1 MGTKVVTV
9 RRNIFRWSDQRKL
22 QKTIRRME
30 RRGYTY
36 VNTAKT
42 LGGYQ
47 LMFQKQ
53 DPARTR

>member
-36 VNTAKT
+36 VDTAKT
-42 LGGYQ
+42 IGGYQ
-47 LMFQKQ
+47 LMFQK
-53 DPARTR
+53 RN